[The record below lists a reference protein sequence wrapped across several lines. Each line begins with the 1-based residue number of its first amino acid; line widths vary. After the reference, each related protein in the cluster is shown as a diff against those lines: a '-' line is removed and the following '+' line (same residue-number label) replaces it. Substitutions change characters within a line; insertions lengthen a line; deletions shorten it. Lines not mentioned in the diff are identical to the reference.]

1 MEKEKKNWWDSQD
14 LPRPCYVGL
23 HKRNTRGIIALAFSL
38 IALVIAELLQF
49 IPYGTTIL
57 FAFIVGIIQFVAA
70 FIGHPSIS
78 KNDEIFLAN
87 ILRLSKGLI
96 SRYSIPSTKIPLA
109 IQYISGVQLYAA
121 YISGRLNIF
130 VLKPKT
136 YHKIIRSRKPVFH
149 YKFIKRYKISKTVF
163 GEANVTAPHIEL
175 KNTLINTRANMIR
188 FPPHR
193 EVSSILEWIRDFD
206 RKYSEAIN
214 YAIHTSNRRRPYTR
228 QSGKS
233 AGQAKRDHRGGET
246 LGYSRIHW

>member
-1 MEKEKKNWWDSQD
+1 MKIEKKNWWETPG

-23 HKRNTRGIIALAFSL
+23 SRKKTKGIIALALSL

-87 ILRLSKGLI
+87 ILRLSKDLI
-96 SRYSIPSTKIPLA
+96 SRYSIPSTRIPLA
-109 IQYISGVQLYAA
+109 VQYINGVQLYAA
-121 YISGRLNIF
+121 YTSGRLNIF

-136 YHKIIRSRKPVFH
+136 YHKIIRNKKPLFR
-149 YKFIKRYKISKTVF
+149 YKFVRRYKIGKTVF
-163 GEANVTAPHIEL
+163 GEASVVAPHIEL
-175 KNTLINTRANMIR
+175 KNTLVNTRANMVR
-188 FPPHR
+188 FLPHR
-193 EVSSILEWIRDFD
+193 EISSILEWIRDFD

-214 YAIHTSNRRRPYTR
+214 HAIHTGNRRRPYT
-228 QSGKS
+228 
-233 AGQAKRDHRGGET
+233 
-246 LGYSRIHW
+246 

>member
-1 MEKEKKNWWDSQD
+1 MKIEKKNWWETPG

-23 HKRNTRGIIALAFSL
+23 SKKNTKSIIALALSL

-57 FAFIVGIIQFVAA
+57 FVFIVGIIQFVAA
-70 FIGHPSIS
+70 FMGHPGIS

-87 ILRLSKGLI
+87 MLRISKDLI
-96 SRYSIPSTKIPLA
+96 SRYSIPSTRIPLA
-109 IQYISGVQLYAA
+109 VQYINGVQLYAA
-121 YISGRLNIF
+121 YTSGWLNIF

-136 YHKIIRSRKPVFH
+136 YHKIMRNKKPLFR
-149 YKFIKRYKISKTVF
+149 YKFVRRYKIGKTVF

-175 KNTLINTRANMIR
+175 KNTLVNTRANMVR
-188 FPPHR
+188 FLPHR

-228 QSGKS
+228 
-233 AGQAKRDHRGGET
+233 
-246 LGYSRIHW
+246 